1 MPAPKRA
8 RVMIAWLK
16 FLHVATLSIWAAG
29 LLALPQIFLQRT
41 GLGNDRHLFRLHRFA
56 RFAYVRVVSPAAFVA
71 VGTGIAL
78 IFANHVYTPW
88 LALKLAAVGG
98 MVLLHMQAGYV
109 MVRLFQRDI
118 RFPAWRAYFT
128 LAGTSAAIGAVLW
141 LVLAKPI
148 LTFDRL
154 PGWMTRPG
162 GLQSLFDIRIP
173 IP

>member
-1 MPAPKRA
+1 
-8 RVMIAWLK
+8 MIAWLK
-16 FLHVATLSIWAAG
+16 FVHIAMLSIWAAG
-29 LLALPQIFLQRT
+29 LLALPGIFLQRT
-41 GLGNDRHLFRLHRFA
+41 GLRNDHRLFRLHRFA
-56 RFAYVRVVSPAAFVA
+56 RFAYVGVISPAAFVA

-78 IFANHVYTPW
+78 IFANQVYTPW
-88 LALKLAAVGG
+88 MALKLAAVGG

-118 RFPAWRAYFT
+118 HFPAWRAYLT
-128 LAGTSAAIGAVLW
+128 LAGTIAAIGAVLW